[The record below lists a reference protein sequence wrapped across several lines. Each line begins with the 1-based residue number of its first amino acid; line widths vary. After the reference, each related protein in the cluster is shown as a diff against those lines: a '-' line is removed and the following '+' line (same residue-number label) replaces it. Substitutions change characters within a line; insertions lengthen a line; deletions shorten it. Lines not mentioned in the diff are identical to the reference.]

1 LPSLIAVAFILYRES
16 PRRLFA
22 PPRGGIVRSLG
33 CVGVA
38 LLSFFVLSSGLR
50 VLWVRLHGAAGRPLP
65 IVPEGLWWP
74 DVALLAALGHY
85 LIVAVVEE
93 AVHRGVLQETIRHY
107 LPSWMAVLSVSLLFG
122 VIHVRPLGATLPLV
136 AFGAVAGVLVLRFR
150 SLLPAVVLH
159 WAVNFLAHL
168 LRVSQ

>member
-1 LPSLIAVAFILYRES
+1 
-16 PRRLFA
+16 
-22 PPRGGIVRSLG
+22 
-33 CVGVA
+33 
-38 LLSFFVLSSGLR
+38 
-50 VLWVRLHGAAGRPLP
+50 
-65 IVPEGLWWP
+65 
-74 DVALLAALGHY
+74 
-85 LIVAVVEE
+85 
-93 AVHRGVLQETIRHY
+93 
-107 LPSWMAVLSVSLLFG
+107 MAVLSVSLLFG